1 MTENHWPRDGSE
13 PQNAASQRSKS
24 PDPVSS
30 KGVAAEEEAEEV
42 ARQAP
47 DSTGAAVPPPRV
59 DLPGPETA
67 SGSYVPPAGSAVPP
81 PPVDLPG
88 PDATTAGL
96 GGATSP
102 PDATSPA
109 SKPPSPL
116 DSPQLVE
123 NTESPTHIAN
133 DPLAG
138 RELGDDPMGSDPLTR
153 DRSNPR

>member
-1 MTENHWPRDGSE
+1 M
-13 PQNAASQRSKS
+13 
-24 PDPVSS
+24 
-30 KGVAAEEEAEEV
+30 

-67 SGSYVPPAGSAVPP
+67 SGSYVPPAGAAIPP
-81 PPVDLPG
+81 PAVDLPG

-96 GGATSP
+96 GEATSP
-102 PDATSPA
+102 PDATSA
-109 SKPPSPL
+109 AAKAPSPL

-123 NTESPTHIAN
+123 NTESPTHIAD
-133 DPLAG
+133 DPLTG
-138 RELGDDPMGSDPLTR
+138 KELADEPMGSDPPTR